1 MGTHILEPIPLL
13 CSHKGEEGEAS
24 IAAGGATRGVS
35 SKAAQLALLLGRCL
49 APHSGTYRGA
59 GCTAFSVA
67 WVWGVIAKM
76 SSNSFG

>member
-35 SKAAQLALLLGRCL
+35 YKTVQPALR
-49 APHSGTYRGA
+49 SFKVMGA
-59 GCTAFSVA
+59 GLTTGGLNVLLYQRLCVSITVA
-67 WVWGVIAKM
+67 EIRG
-76 SSNSFG
+76 G